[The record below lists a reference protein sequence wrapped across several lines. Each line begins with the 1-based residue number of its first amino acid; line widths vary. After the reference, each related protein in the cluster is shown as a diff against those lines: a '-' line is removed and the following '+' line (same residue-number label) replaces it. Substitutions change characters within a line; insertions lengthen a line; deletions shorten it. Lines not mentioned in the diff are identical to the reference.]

1 MEVTQFTRF
10 LRIEPVSKILF
21 SISVLSFIIFLM
33 LSILHTLNQSFWFLL
48 GAVPFLMSVLVCY
61 AGFIKKYDA
70 YFLDYIS
77 CVVSLVFA
85 VFYLG
90 MYWDSNYSAHLDALS
105 DIGWITIVPV
115 HFFVYF
121 ASFPIGLLA
130 CCLYRKL
137 FRRRNFYVR

>member
-1 MEVTQFTRF
+1 MEVTQFVR
-10 LRIEPVSKILF
+10 LPGIKPIQKILF
-21 SISVLSFIIFLM
+21 SISVLSFIIFLT
-33 LSILHTLNQSFWFLL
+33 LSLLHTLNQSFWFLF

-105 DIGWITIVPV
+105 DIGWITMIPV

-121 ASFPIGLLA
+121 ASFPVGLVA
-130 CCLYRKL
+130 YYGYVKL
-137 FRRRNFYVR
+137 FRGRKR